1 MSMNALIENTLH
13 IISKISYSRQGYL
26 LQLNDYGYEVLH
38 IWGSRS
44 DDFIKLNNLLF
55 KLFKAGGIDTEKF
68 AELPSVPG
76 LLKER
81 FAASFFIKDL
91 IFFSER
97 NLFVYILL
105 FSDYPDE
112 FKEETRNRILPVLSI
127 LSHQL
132 KTAFEQRPDQ
142 NLNQIEKRFD
152 SQQSKKIFDE
162 WEDKFNLLV
171 NTSPDLIF
179 ILDSSGKFILVND
192 FVKNYLDYQPDEIK
206 GKHFLD
212 FIVKED
218 TSSVNLALNRVL
230 IDKRSA
236 KFTVNFLT
244 KYGQVFP
251 VELSCNA
258 IYSKN
263 KFIGL
268 LGVGKD
274 LIDKYR
280 YETELQKLK
289 PKLIEVDRLLKIERA
304 RTTPQKSVVEEL
316 NRLKYDFISGIS
328 HEFRTTLAS
337 IIGFSETIVSDPDL
351 AESMKEEFVQVIMS
365 EGKRLAKL
373 INYFLD
379 TSQTDEKLVAINK
392 IKVGLIRLVQEVI
405 DANIDLSSYKN
416 IIINFEHPEEEV
428 FIEADRESLYQVIN
442 ALVNNAIRFTD
453 ERGRVKVIVN
463 NFVREVEIIIS
474 DTGIGIPEVD
484 QPYIFQR
491 FFKVSRRVSDIPSIG
506 VGLVFVKQIIDLHKG
521 LITVQSEAGSGTTF
535 LVKLPKRSK
544 IEKNEVNFE

>member
-1 MSMNALIENTLH
+1 MNALIENTLH

-26 LQLNDYGYEVLH
+26 LQLNDHEYEVIN
-38 IWGSRS
+38 IWGSRPY
-44 DDFIKLNNLLF
+44 DFAKLNDLLF

-68 AELPSVPG
+68 AELPTVADF
-76 LLKER
+76 LKER

-97 NLFVYILL
+97 NLYVYILL

-112 FKEETRNRILPVLSI
+112 FKDETRSRIMPVLSI

-132 KTAFEQRPDQ
+132 KTFFEQRPDQ
-142 NLNQIEKRFD
+142 NLKLSEKRFD
-152 SQQSKKIFDE
+152 NQQSKKIFDE

-171 NTSPDLIF
+171 NISPDLIF
-179 ILDSSGKFILVND
+179 VLDNSGKFILVND
-192 FVKNYLDYQPDEIK
+192 TVQNHLDYSLDEMK

-212 FIVKED
+212 FINKED
-218 TSSVNLALNRVL
+218 ISSVNLSLNRVL
-230 IDKRSA
+230 IDNKPV
-236 KFTVNFLT
+236 KLTVNMLT

-251 VELSCNA
+251 VELSCNT

-263 KFIGL
+263 KILGL

-274 LIDKYR
+274 LTDKER
-280 YETELQKLK
+280 YETELRKLK
-289 PKLIEVDRLLKIERA
+289 PKLTEVNRLLKIERA
-304 RTTPQKSVVEEL
+304 RTNPQKSVVEEL

-351 AESMKEEFVQVIMS
+351 ADSMKEEFIQVIMS

-392 IKVGLIRLVQEVI
+392 TDVGLIRLIQDVVN
-405 DANIDLSSYKN
+405 ANIDLASYKN
-416 IIINFEHPEEEV
+416 IVINFEHPEEEV
-428 FIEADRESLYQVIN
+428 FIEADKESLHQVIN

-453 ERGRVKVIVN
+453 ELGRVKVIVN
-463 NFVREVEIIIS
+463 NFVREVEIVIS
-474 DTGIGIPEVD
+474 DTGIGIPEAD

-491 FFKVSRRVSDIPSIG
+491 FFKVSKRVTDISSAG

-544 IEKNEVNFE
+544 IEKTEVNIE

>member
-1 MSMNALIENTLH
+1 MYALIENTLH

-26 LQLNDYGYEVLH
+26 LQLNDHGYEVLS
-38 IWGSRS
+38 IWGSRT
-44 DDFIKLNNLLF
+44 DDFVKLNDLIF

-68 AELPSVPG
+68 IELPSVSDF
-76 LLKER
+76 LKEK

-97 NLFVYILL
+97 NLYVYLLL

-112 FKEETRNRILPVLSI
+112 FKEDAKSRILPVLSI

-132 KTAFEQRPDQ
+132 KTFIEQRPEQ
-142 NLNQIEKRFD
+142 NINLTERKFD
-152 SQQSKKIFDE
+152 NHQNKKIFDE

-179 ILDSSGKFILVND
+179 ILDNSGKFILIND
-192 FVKNYLDYQPDEIK
+192 TVKSYLDYLPDEMK

-212 FIVKED
+212 FINKED
-218 TSSVNLALNRVL
+218 TSAVNLSLNKVL
-230 IDKRSA
+230 LDKKPG
-236 KFTVNFLT
+236 KFKVNFIA

-251 VELSCNA
+251 VELNCNT
-258 IYSKN
+258 IYN
-263 KFIGL
+263 KDKIIGL
-268 LGVGKD
+268 LGIGKD
-274 LIDKYR
+274 LTDKQR
-280 YETELQKLK
+280 YETELQKIK
-289 PKLIEVDRLLKIERA
+289 PQLTEVNRLLKIERA
-304 RTTPQKSVVEEL
+304 RTSPQKSVVEEL

-351 AESMKEEFVQVIMS
+351 ADSMKEEFIQVIMS

-392 IKVGLIRLVQEVI
+392 TNVGLIRLIQEVVES
-405 DANIDLSSYKN
+405 NIDLASYKN

-428 FIEADRESLYQVIN
+428 FIEADRDSLHQVIN
-442 ALVNNAIRFTD
+442 ALINNAIRFTD
-453 ERGRVKVIVN
+453 ELGRVKVIVN

-474 DTGIGIPEVD
+474 DTGIGIPEAD

-491 FFKVSRRVSDIPSIG
+491 FFKVSKRVSDISSAG

-544 IEKNEVNFE
+544 IEKTEVNFE

>member
-1 MSMNALIENTLH
+1 MNALIENTLH

-26 LQLNDYGYEVLH
+26 LQLNDHGYEVLS
-38 IWGSRS
+38 IWGSRT
-44 DDFIKLNNLLF
+44 DDFVKLNDLIF

-68 AELPSVPG
+68 IELPSVSDF
-76 LLKER
+76 LKEK

-97 NLFVYILL
+97 NLYVYLLL

-112 FKEETRNRILPVLSI
+112 FKEDAKSRILPVLSI

-132 KTAFEQRPDQ
+132 KTFIEQRPEQ
-142 NLNQIEKRFD
+142 NINLTERKFD
-152 SQQSKKIFDE
+152 NHQNKKIFDE

-179 ILDSSGKFILVND
+179 ILDNSGKFILIND
-192 FVKNYLDYQPDEIK
+192 TVKSYLDYLPDEMK

-212 FIVKED
+212 FINKED
-218 TSSVNLALNRVL
+218 TSAVNLSLNKVL
-230 IDKRSA
+230 LDKKPG
-236 KFTVNFLT
+236 KFKVNFIA

-251 VELSCNA
+251 VELNCNT
-258 IYSKN
+258 IYN
-263 KFIGL
+263 KDKIIGL
-268 LGVGKD
+268 LGIGKD
-274 LIDKYR
+274 LTDKQR
-280 YETELQKLK
+280 YETELQKIK
-289 PKLIEVDRLLKIERA
+289 PQLTEVNRLLKIERA
-304 RTTPQKSVVEEL
+304 RTSPQKSVVEEL

-351 AESMKEEFVQVIMS
+351 ADSMKEEFIQVIMS

-392 IKVGLIRLVQEVI
+392 TNVGLIRLIQEVVES
-405 DANIDLSSYKN
+405 NIDLASYKN

-428 FIEADRESLYQVIN
+428 FIEADRDSLHQVIN
-442 ALVNNAIRFTD
+442 ALINNAIRFTD
-453 ERGRVKVIVN
+453 ELGRVKVIVN

-474 DTGIGIPEVD
+474 DTGIGIPEAD

-491 FFKVSRRVSDIPSIG
+491 FFKVSKRVSDISSAG

-544 IEKNEVNFE
+544 IEKTEVNFE

>member
-26 LQLNDYGYEVLH
+26 LQLNDYGYEVLN

-142 NLNQIEKRFD
+142 NLNQIEKKFD

-192 FVKNYLDYQPDEIK
+192 FVKNYFDYQPDEIK

-218 TSSVNLALNRVL
+218 TSSVNLALNKVL

-280 YETELQKLK
+280 YETELQKLR
-289 PKLIEVDRLLKIERA
+289 PKLTEVDRLLKNKRA
-304 RTTPQKSVVEEL
+304 
-316 NRLKYDFISGIS
+316 FSGIKRNS
-328 HEFRTTLAS
+328 K
-337 IIGFSETIVSDPDL
+337 P
-351 AESMKEEFVQVIMS
+351 VIANNRA
-365 EGKRLAKL
+365 KTKL
-373 INYFLD
+373 IVL
-379 TSQTDEKLVAINK
+379 
-392 IKVGLIRLVQEVI
+392 
-405 DANIDLSSYKN
+405 
-416 IIINFEHPEEEV
+416 
-428 FIEADRESLYQVIN
+428 
-442 ALVNNAIRFTD
+442 
-453 ERGRVKVIVN
+453 
-463 NFVREVEIIIS
+463 
-474 DTGIGIPEVD
+474 
-484 QPYIFQR
+484 
-491 FFKVSRRVSDIPSIG
+491 
-506 VGLVFVKQIIDLHKG
+506 
-521 LITVQSEAGSGTTF
+521 
-535 LVKLPKRSK
+535 
-544 IEKNEVNFE
+544 

>member
-1 MSMNALIENTLH
+1 MPMNALIENTLH

-26 LQLNDYGYEVLH
+26 LQLNDNGYEVLN
-38 IWGSRS
+38 IWGGRNEE
-44 DDFIKLNNLLF
+44 FTKLNDLIF

-68 AELPSVPG
+68 IELPSVPDF
-76 LLKER
+76 LRDR

-97 NLFVYILL
+97 NLYIYILL

-132 KTAFEQRPDQ
+132 KPFVEQRPDHH
-142 NLNQIEKRFD
+142 QILAEKRYDF
-152 SQQSKKIFDE
+152 QQDRKIFDE

-179 ILDSSGKFILVND
+179 LLDNSGKFILIND
-192 FVKNYLDYQPDEIK
+192 AVKKYLDYLPEELK
-206 GKHFLD
+206 GKYFLD
-212 FIVKED
+212 FINKED
-218 TSSVNLALNRVL
+218 SPLVNLSLNKVL
-230 IDKRSA
+230 IDKKQV
-236 KFTVNFLT
+236 KFNTSFLT
-244 KYGQVFP
+244 KYGQNFP
-251 VELSCNA
+251 FELSCNT
-258 IYSKN
+258 IYNKN
-263 KFIGL
+263 KILGM
-268 LGVGKD
+268 LGVGRD
-274 LIDKYR
+274 LSDKQR

-289 PKLIEVDRLLKIERA
+289 PKLTEVNRLLKIERA
-304 RTTPQKSVVEEL
+304 RTSPQKSVVEEL

-351 AESMKEEFVQVIMS
+351 AESMKEEFIRVIMS

-379 TSQTDEKLVAINK
+379 ASNTDENLVVINKTNLALVRLIQEAIN
-392 IKVGLIRLVQEVI
+392 
-405 DANIDLSSYKN
+405 ANKELASYKN
-416 IIINFEHPEEEV
+416 IKINFEHPEEEV
-428 FIEADRESLYQVIN
+428 FVEADKESLYQVVN
-442 ALVNNAIRFTD
+442 ALINNAVRFTD
-453 ERGRVKVIVN
+453 ELGRVKIIVN

-544 IEKNEVNFE
+544 IEKNEVNIE

>member
-26 LQLNDYGYEVLH
+26 LQLNDHGYEVLN
-38 IWGSRS
+38 IWGSRA
-44 DDFIKLNNLLF
+44 DDFVKLNDLIF
-55 KLFKAGGIDTEKF
+55 KIFKAGGIDTEKF
-68 AELPSVPG
+68 IELPSVSDF
-76 LLKER
+76 LRER

-97 NLFVYILL
+97 NLFVYLLL

-112 FKEETRNRILPVLSI
+112 FKEETKSRIMPVLSI

-132 KTAFEQRPDQ
+132 KTFIEQRPEQ
-142 NLNQIEKRFD
+142 NLNLSERGFD
-152 SQQSKKIFDE
+152 NYQNKKVFDE

-171 NTSPDLIF
+171 NTSSDLIF
-179 ILDSSGKFILVND
+179 ILDSSGKFILIND
-192 FVKNYLDYQPDEIK
+192 AVKSYLDYLPDEIK
-206 GKHFLD
+206 GKHFLE
-212 FIVKED
+212 FINKED
-218 TSSVNLALNRVL
+218 TSSVNLTLNKVL
-230 IDKRSA
+230 VDKKSA
-236 KFTVNFLT
+236 KFNVNFIT
-244 KYGQVFP
+244 KFGQLFP
-251 VELSCNA
+251 VELSCNT
-258 IYSKN
+258 IYNKN
-263 KFIGL
+263 RIIGL
-268 LGVGKD
+268 LGIGKD
-274 LIDKYR
+274 LSDKKR
-280 YETELQKLK
+280 YENEMQKIKPQLTE
-289 PKLIEVDRLLKIERA
+289 VNRLLKIERA
-304 RTTPQKSVVEEL
+304 RTSPQKSVVEEL

-351 AESMKEEFVQVIMS
+351 AESMKEEFIQVIMN

-379 TSQTDEKLVAINK
+379 TSQTDEKLVVINK
-392 IKVGLIRLVQEVI
+392 ANVGLVRLVQEVVN
-405 DANIDLSSYKN
+405 ANIDLASYKN

-428 FIEADRESLYQVIN
+428 FIEADKESLHQVIN

-453 ERGRVKVIVN
+453 ELGRVKVIVN

-474 DTGIGIPEVD
+474 DTGIGIPEAD

-491 FFKVSRRVSDIPSIG
+491 FFKVSRGVSDISSTG

>member
-1 MSMNALIENTLH
+1 MNALIENTLH

-26 LQLNDYGYEVLH
+26 LQLNDYGFEVLNM
-38 IWGSRS
+38 WGGRP
-44 DDFIKLNNLLF
+44 DDFIKLNDLLF

-68 AELPSVPG
+68 AELPTVADF
-76 LLKER
+76 LKER

-97 NLFVYILL
+97 NLYVYILL

-112 FKEETRNRILPVLSI
+112 FKDETKSRIMPVLSI

-132 KTAFEQRPDQ
+132 KTYFEQRPDQ
-142 NLNQIEKRFD
+142 NIKLSEKRFD
-152 SQQSKKIFDE
+152 NQQNKKIFDE

-171 NTSPDLIF
+171 NISPDLIF
-179 ILDSSGKFILVND
+179 ILDNSGKFILVND
-192 FVKNYLDYQPDEIK
+192 AVQNHLDYSPDELK
-206 GKHFLD
+206 GKHFID
-212 FIVKED
+212 FINKED
-218 TSSVNLALNRVL
+218 LSAVNLSLNKNL
-230 IDKRSA
+230 IDNKPFRL
-236 KFTVNFLT
+236 TVNMLT

-251 VELSCNA
+251 VELSCNT

-263 KFIGL
+263 KIIGL

-274 LIDKYR
+274 LTDKQR
-280 YETELQKLK
+280 YETELRKLK
-289 PKLIEVDRLLKIERA
+289 PKLTEVNRVLKIERA
-304 RTTPQKSVVEEL
+304 RTNPQKSVVEEL

-351 AESMKEEFVQVIMS
+351 ADSMKEEFIQVIMS

-379 TSQTDEKLVAINK
+379 TSQTDEKLVVINK
-392 IKVGLIRLVQEVI
+392 TSVGLIRLIQEVVNE
-405 DANIDLSSYKN
+405 NIDLASYKN

-428 FIEADRESLYQVIN
+428 FIEADKESLHQVIN

-453 ERGRVKVIVN
+453 ELGRVKVIVN
-463 NFVREVEIIIS
+463 NFVREVEIVIS
-474 DTGIGIPEVD
+474 DTGIGIPEAD

-491 FFKVSRRVSDIPSIG
+491 FFRASRRVSDISSTG

-544 IEKNEVNFE
+544 IEKNEVNIE